1 MFHLCLRLID
11 LAYLQKL
18 IPARDLD
25 SKISLKI
32 VFIIY
37 ILISLVGVSS
47 HVLWRDEMQGWLVA
61 VGSSNI
67 FELWNNNAPSGHPI
81 IYPLL
86 TFISSLIYDKPL
98 SMQLMQWSLA
108 AICVFIFLRWAPF
121 SNLHKLLFTF
131 GYFPFWEYCLI
142 SRHYVVI
149 QLLTFIGV
157 IYVSNRKYSLVSI
170 SFLIALLLNI
180 HALAWS
186 IAIGF
191 LIAIVDDFIYKKSSK
206 GRLEFSSADFLQ
218 CFASAIVLSIAT
230 RLSLNSLFQ
239 TSRSIDSTSI
249 DITLKS
255 ILVAFG
261 RYLGGNILIV
271 PNSSRWL
278 DLSASASASVALMI
292 VTILYIRCSRKALL
306 FYCSST
312 FCLLAFNAA
321 VYSGAGSR
329 HFGVYFIII
338 IASIWLC
345 RSDLSLS
352 CGSSMANVKESYLAG
367 SKSRFS
373 LFLSIILV
381 IHFLAGIHRVSLD
394 IVYPYSASKEVAT
407 FIRNSEYANWPLFG
421 SRDVELASVSGY
433 LEKSIYYP
441 EINRL
446 GTFTE
451 WNNRDSSLSRENSLV
466 YIQKYMY
473 SHPNVNSLLAILSN
487 GSNLKHDFEQGDL
500 DLSDGTSIGFVKSFL
515 RSYNKPERY
524 YIYKVTRGIN
534 VSSE

>member
-1 MFHLCLRLID
+1 MPIRNLN
-11 LAYLQKL
+11 
-18 IPARDLD
+18 
-25 SKISLKI
+25 SKISLKV

-37 ILISLVGVSS
+37 IVITLVGVSS

-61 VGSSNI
+61 VGSSNV

-81 IYPLL
+81 VYPLL
-86 TFISSLIYDKPL
+86 TFISSLIYENPV

-108 AICVFIFLRWAPF
+108 AICVFIFLRRAPF
-121 SNLHKLLFTF
+121 SKFQKLLFTF

-149 QLLTFIGV
+149 QFLTFVGI
-157 IYVSNRKYSLVSI
+157 ISVSNKKYSLFSI
-170 SFLIALLLNI
+170 SFLVALLLNT

-191 LIAIVDDFIYKKSSK
+191 LIIIADDFLYKRLRK
-206 GRLEFSSADFLQ
+206 GEWEFSSADFLK
-218 CFASAIVLSIAT
+218 FLASANALFVAIW
-230 RLSLNSLFQ
+230 LSLNSLFQ
-239 TSRSIDSTSI
+239 TSRSIDSSSI
-249 DITLKS
+249 DVSFKS
-255 ILVAFG
+255 ILVALG

-278 DLSASASASVALMI
+278 DLTVSASVSIALMI
-292 VTILYIRCSRKALL
+292 ATILYIRCSRKALL

-312 FCLLAFNAA
+312 FCLLCFNSA

-338 IASIWLC
+338 MASVWLC

-352 CGSSMANVKESYLAG
+352 SSSSVVDVKQQYLVE
-367 SKSRFS
+367 SKSGFS
-373 LFLSIILV
+373 LFLSIILA
-381 IHFLAGIHRVSLD
+381 IHFFAGIHRVSLD

-433 LEKSIYYP
+433 LGKSIYYP

-451 WNNRDSSLSRENSLV
+451 WVDRDSSLGRENSLE
-466 YIQKYMY
+466 YIQEYMD
-473 SHPNVNSLLAILSN
+473 SHQNVDSLLVILSN
-487 GSNLKHDFEQGDL
+487 SSNLKHDFGQGDL
-500 DLSDGTSIGFVKSFL
+500 ELSDDILIEFVKSFL

-524 YIYKVTRGIN
+524 YVYKVTRDVKTFG
-534 VSSE
+534 E

>member
-1 MFHLCLRLID
+1 MSIRHLS
-11 LAYLQKL
+11 
-18 IPARDLD
+18 
-25 SKISLKI
+25 SKISLKV

-37 ILISLVGVSS
+37 IAITLVGVSS

-81 IYPLL
+81 VYPLL
-86 TFISSLIYDKPL
+86 TFISSLIYENPL
-98 SMQLMQWSLA
+98 SLQLMQWSLA
-108 AICVFIFLRWAPF
+108 ATCVFVFLSRAPF
-121 SNLHKLLFTF
+121 SKFQKLLFAF

-149 QLLTFIGV
+149 QLLTFVGV
-157 IYVSNRKYSLVSI
+157 IYVSKRKYSLVGI
-170 SFLIALLLNI
+170 SFLIALLLNT

-191 LIAIVDDFIYKKSSK
+191 FITVADDTLYKRLRK
-206 GRLEFSSADFLQ
+206 GEREFSSVDSLNYL
-218 CFASAIVLSIAT
+218 ASAIVVFIAT
-230 RLSLNSLFQ
+230 WLSLNSLFQ
-239 TSRSIDSTSI
+239 TSRSIDSASI
-249 DITLKS
+249 GISLKS

-271 PNSSRWL
+271 PNSSRWI
-278 DLSASASASVALMI
+278 DLSVSAAVSVALMLT
-292 VTILYIRCSRKALL
+292 TILYIRCSRKALL

-312 FCLLAFNAA
+312 FCLLCFNAA

-329 HFGVYFIII
+329 HFGIYFIII
-338 IASIWLC
+338 MASVWLC
-345 RSDLSLS
+345 RSDLSVS
-352 CGSSMANVKESYLAG
+352 CSSSGVNVKQSYLIE

-381 IHFLAGIHRVSLD
+381 IHFFAGIHRVFLD

-433 LEKSIYYP
+433 LGKSIYYP

-446 GTFTE
+446 GTFAE
-451 WNNRDSSLSRENSLV
+451 WVNRNSSLSRENSLD
-466 YIQKYMY
+466 YIQEYMD
-473 SHPNVNSLLAILSN
+473 SHPNNNSLLVILSN
-487 GSNLKHDFEQGDL
+487 SSKLKHDFGRGHLE
-500 DLSDGTSIGFVKSFL
+500 LSDDITIEFVKSFL

-524 YIYKVTRGIN
+524 HIYKVGR
-534 VSSE
+534 VKALSR